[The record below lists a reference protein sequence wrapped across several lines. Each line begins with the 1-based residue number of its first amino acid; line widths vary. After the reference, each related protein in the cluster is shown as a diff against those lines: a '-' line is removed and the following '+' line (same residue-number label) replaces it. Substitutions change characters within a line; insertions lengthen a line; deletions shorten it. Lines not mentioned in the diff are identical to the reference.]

1 MKIIKTKFFLV
12 AESCY
17 NKYEMFV
24 GVVVVVV
31 VVVFACSNHPA
42 ICYIVYHFLTKDLKN
57 RLKSKQKIQKQSR
70 N

>member
-1 MKIIKTKFFLV
+1 
-12 AESCY
+12 
-17 NKYEMFV
+17 MFV
-24 GVVVVVV
+24 GVVVVVVVV

-57 RLKSKQKIQKQSR
+57 RLKSKQKVQKQSR